1 MSRHQVVHRL
11 LWALTGSCL
20 VAMGVLY
27 FSGMA
32 NAQQCGPRDGIV
44 GQLAQRFQEVPAG
57 RGAIGEQALMELFL
71 SPSGSWTILGTD
83 SQKRSC
89 VVMGGDAF
97 EFVAPE
103 PVKPGRGT

>member
-1 MSRHQVVHRL
+1 MNARFVPHIL
-11 LWALTGSCL
+11 AILAALCAVMIGI
-20 VAMGVLY
+20 LY

-32 NAQQCGPRDGIV
+32 NAQSQCGPRDGIV
-44 GQLAQRFQEVPAG
+44 SQLAQRFQEVPAG